1 MTNALAINRLINVQV
16 NLSPLAAQMQNI
28 STLLVLGSS
37 AVIDTVER
45 FRSYTGLDGVAADFG
60 TTAPEY
66 YAANLWFQQAP
77 QPVSLQIGRWAKTAT
92 AALLR
97 GATLSTAQQLIA
109 TWNAVT
115 AGAFKVNINGI
126 PVSIN
131 ALSFAASTNLN
142 GVASIIQAAVQ
153 LKSAACTVVWNATYN
168 RFELQSGTTGA
179 LSTLSFLTAPTATGS
194 FTFAVNPTN
203 LDTITLN
210 GTAVTFVT
218 GTPVGNQVLISTV
231 DLAGTLANL
240 LLFLNASADVQLV
253 KFHYFVVGSALYVEA
268 ATTGAG
274 GDALTLAKSSVNVTL
289 SAATLLGGTGTDI
302 SSMLAMLATSSGAYV
317 APGSALETAVAA
329 VTVFDQ
335 NYGQGWYGLTVL
347 GAADADHLAVAA
359 YIEAATS
366 KHIYG
371 VSTIEA
377 GVISSVST
385 TDIAYE
391 LKALGFKRTV
401 VQYSSSNAY
410 AVCSLL
416 GRILTTDY
424 NGNNTVITLMY
435 KQEPGIVA
443 ETLNVSQITALEAKN
458 CNVFVAYNNNTAIIE
473 SGVVSGGDFLDVI
486 TGTDW
491 LALDIQT
498 SVYNLLYTTTTK
510 IPQTDQ
516 GNQLITT
523 TIEAECSRAVR
534 NGLLA
539 PGVWQAG
546 GFGALVQNDF
556 LPKGFYV
563 YAPPIAQQN
572 AADRAARKSVP
583 ISVAAKLAGA
593 IHSVNVIINV
603 NR

>member
-37 AVIDTVER
+37 AIIDTVER

-92 AALLR
+92 AGVLR

-109 TWNAVT
+109 TWT
-115 AGAFKVNINGI
+115 AITTGAFKVTVDG
-126 PVSIN
+126 VLKSLTLLDFS
-131 ALSFAASTNLN
+131 AQTNLN
-142 GVASIIQAAVQ
+142 GVASVIQTALAGA
-153 LKSAACTVVWNATYN
+153 LCVWNATYN
-168 RFELQSGTTGA
+168 RFEFTSPTTGA
-179 LSTLSFLTAPTATGS
+179 ASTVSFLEAPATGI
-194 FTFAVNPTN
+194 
-203 LDTITLN
+203 D
-210 GTAVTFVT
+210 
-218 GTPVGNQVLISTV
+218 IS
-231 DLAGTLANL
+231 GM
-240 LLFLNASADVQLV
+240 
-253 KFHYFVVGSALYVEA
+253 
-268 ATTGAG
+268 
-274 GDALTLAKSSVNVTL
+274 
-289 SAATLLGGTGTDI
+289 LGG
-302 SSMLAMLATSSGAYV
+302 LATSSGAYV
-317 APGSALETAVAA
+317 ANGVVAETAVQA
-329 VTVFDQ
+329 VTTFDQ

-347 GAADADHLAVAA
+347 GAADSDHLAVAA

-473 SGVVSGGDFLDVI
+473 PGVVSGGDFLDVI

-583 ISVAAKLAGA
+583 IQVAAKLAGA